1 MNAVIKTISRAAIA
15 VAAAVAAHGAIAA
28 NATVQLDTSVIS
40 ANSLT
45 VAAIGADTYSSSTGK
60 LIAPVDAANTTAS
73 LVDFG
78 NSDGF
83 SISLTVFFAKQTL
96 AFTNFSYN
104 LTNNTLYGT
113 LKGSGSLLSDISFT
127 GDLLTANNTV
137 TAGSILTASNFSVA
151 AGLTSY
157 LTSAGVSTTSLSA
170 ITSSIQS
177 VALPVTAAPAVPEPS
192 TYALMGLGLVGI
204 SLISRQKRQA

>member
-1 MNAVIKTISRAAIA
+1 
-15 VAAAVAAHGAIAA
+15 
-28 NATVQLDTSVIS
+28 
-40 ANSLT
+40 
-45 VAAIGADTYSSSTGK
+45 
-60 LIAPVDAANTTAS
+60 
-73 LVDFG
+73 
-78 NSDGF
+78 
-83 SISLTVFFAKQTL
+83 
-96 AFTNFSYN
+96 
-104 LTNNTLYGT
+104 
-113 LKGSGSLLSDISFT
+113 LLSDISFT